1 MQVNNDKTEI
11 RVNIQNLF
19 LRGGVVIAIE
29 DLVDI
34 FQYSINQGLVQ
45 AVKRKGVTTISKK
58 EVKK

>member
-34 FQYSINQGLVQ
+34 FQYSINQGLH
-45 AVKRKGVTTISKK
+45 
-58 EVKK
+58 